1 MLSSP
6 WLSRPGG
13 SPRSEGR
20 ALGSSLM
27 LAPTGA
33 APLMGG
39 LAGPSPI
46 VGSGCAEYAFT
57 RVGAQQTTVINANIG
72 IVRVKINMAGCPEAR
87 NDYCRNIDERFVP
100 NRIASQFSL
109 D

>member
-1 MLSSP
+1 L
-6 WLSRPGG
+6 L
-13 SPRSEGR
+13 
-20 ALGSSLM
+20 LD
-27 LAPTGA
+27 PTGA
-33 APLMGG
+33 AWPVGG
-39 LAGPSPI
+39 LAGPPI

-57 RVGAQQTTVINANIG
+57 RVGAQQMTVINARIG
-72 IVRVKINMAGCPEAR
+72 ILRVAINMAGCPKAR